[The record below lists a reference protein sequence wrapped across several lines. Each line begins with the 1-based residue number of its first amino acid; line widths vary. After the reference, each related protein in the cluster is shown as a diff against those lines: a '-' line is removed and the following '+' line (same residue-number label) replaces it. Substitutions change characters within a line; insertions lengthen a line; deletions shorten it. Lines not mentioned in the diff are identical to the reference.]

1 MPALLTFSRFDDTKQ
16 AKKRTGQKTDTNT
29 MGKAKQKAQI
39 VYKPVNPWDKPAPV
53 PGAGKAKGGATAA
66 PVGEDTSVVKI
77 THDETMDEVTDLT
90 KVKKTTPMKKKGGK
104 KQSAQL
110 EKAMARAEQLE
121 EKASKNE
128 RKRLDKQKRK
138 VLWD

>member
-1 MPALLTFSRFDDTKQ
+1 
-16 AKKRTGQKTDTNT
+16 

-39 VYKPVNPWDKPAPV
+39 VYKPVNPWDKSAPV
-53 PGAGKAKGGATAA
+53 PGAGKAKGGAA
-66 PVGEDTSVVKI
+66 PLREDTSVVKI
-77 THDETMDEVTDLT
+77 TRDETMDEAADLT

-121 EKASKNE
+121 EKATKNE

>member
-1 MPALLTFSRFDDTKQ
+1 
-16 AKKRTGQKTDTNT
+16 

-39 VYKPVNPWDKPAPV
+39 VYRPVNPWDKPAPV
-53 PGAGKAKGGATAA
+53 PGAGKAKGGAAA
-66 PVGEDTSVVKI
+66 AAAAAAEKDTSVVKI
-77 THDETMDEVTDLT
+77 TRDETMDEAADLT

-110 EKAMARAEQLE
+110 DKAMARAEQLE
-121 EKASKNE
+121 EKANKNE